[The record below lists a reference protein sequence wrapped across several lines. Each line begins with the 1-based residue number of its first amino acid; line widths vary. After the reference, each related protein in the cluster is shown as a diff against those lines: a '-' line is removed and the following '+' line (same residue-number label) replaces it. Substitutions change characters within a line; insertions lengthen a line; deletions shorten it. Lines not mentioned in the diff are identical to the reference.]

1 MSDATNGVS
10 WCRGGYTMVLQES
23 FRRQAD
29 RLLALALVLREAG
42 NTKAAEKYVQRALEC
57 LDQANMDGQQEAK
70 KE

>member
-1 MSDATNGVS
+1 
-10 WCRGGYTMVLQES
+10 MVLQES